1 MILTIYYKPFNVEN
15 KTDVAVWLMTMV
27 VVGGTGGL
35 AGGLGGGQ
43 TVLCRMF
50 SLRFSLLTTALI
62 VYLARYFT
70 FDCCFSTADVMR
82 GGCQLAPQ
90 LQPQTQFFCRC
101 YLWVGVLIFG
111 KRTRNKADIAPQQ
124 QELLLTMQKPS
135 VWHSCLSKTAP
146 LNSCLHYIQC
156 NWNKLAFCW

>member
-1 MILTIYYKPFNVEN
+1 MFDDY
-15 KTDVAVWLMTMV
+15 
-27 VVGGTGGL
+27 GGGGNWWWD
-35 AGGLGGGQ
+35 GGWGQ

-82 GGCQLAPQ
+82 GVCQLAPQ

-101 YLWVGVLIFG
+101 YLWVGVLIFR

-135 VWHSCLSKTAP
+135 VWYSCLSKTAP
-146 LNSCLHYIQC
+146 LKAICIIYHVIEINLRFVDFVFCFVLKKLQYISSYF
-156 NWNKLAFCW
+156 LGL

>member
-1 MILTIYYKPFNVEN
+1 MYRIIIIIIQKGFLLKGIFIQINYVLLMILAIYYKPFNVEN

-27 VVGGTGGL
+27 VVGESGGL

-101 YLWVGVLIFG
+101 YL
-111 KRTRNKADIAPQQ
+111 
-124 QELLLTMQKPS
+124 
-135 VWHSCLSKTAP
+135 
-146 LNSCLHYIQC
+146 
-156 NWNKLAFCW
+156 